1 VSYKID
7 IDPAARDQIRA
18 LPAVLLKA
26 FAEVVTMLEL
36 TPCNGQ
42 PYARSNPEGNVRQLT
57 FGDTGSAIA
66 IYMIL
71 EEQRRVDILKVIWL
85 G

>member
-1 VSYKID
+1 M
-7 IDPAARDQIRA
+7 

-36 TPCNGQ
+36 TPWNGQ
-42 PYARSNPEGNVRQLT
+42 PYVRSNPEGNVRQLT
-57 FGDTGSAIA
+57 FGDVGSAIVV
-66 IYMIL
+66 YMIL
-71 EEQRRVDILKVIWL
+71 EEQQRVDILKVMWL